1 MKTKGFKRIA
11 ACMLAAVYTL
21 SYITVFADKTDID
34 VLTALKSTS
43 KYVYETVSEPQNGS
57 IGGEWAVIGLQ
68 RSSEDIPGE
77 YFDGYFKRLTDK
89 LEECGGVLHEKK
101 YTEYSRTALAV
112 AAIGGDPTNV
122 AGYNLLLPLS
132 DYKKT
137 VWQGVNGA
145 IWALIAFDS
154 RNYDIPDNRTGAEK
168 TTRELLIDKIIGMQ
182 NADGGFSLTENSES
196 DPDVTAMSL
205 TALAPYRDTKNISG
219 NIEKGLAALSLMQSE
234 NGGFISSGKE
244 NCESAAQVLIA
255 LSTLGISAEDERFTK
270 NGNSVYDALMSFYSG
285 GGFKHVKEDNEV
297 NQMSTEQA
305 LCALDSYYRF
315 LNGKNPIY
323 NMTDRIGTSLTP
335 GKSEENKTGSA
346 IKKSEIIFKGKT
358 FEDISESKSRQAIEA
373 LAERGII
380 SGKTENEFNP
390 SDKMTRAEFAAISVR
405 ALGMSESKEPCFEDV
420 LSSDWFFGYIGA
432 AYKSGIVNGVSE
444 KQFNPQGTITRAE
457 ALTMLARAARLCG
470 LEFSDSSGEARDLL
484 AVYYD
489 YAELPEWAQLPAAM
503 CVKYKILDS
512 EEQEIKPSEEIT
524 REEIAQMIYNMLLA
538 CKLI

>member
-1 MKTKGFKRIA
+1 MITKSFKKA
-11 ACMLAAVYTL
+11 VACVIAAVYAL
-21 SYITVFADKTDID
+21 SYVTVLADKSDID
-34 VLTALKSTS
+34 VLTALQATA
-43 KYVYETVSEPQNGS
+43 KYVYENVSEPQNGS
-57 IGGEWAVIGLQ
+57 IGGEWAVIGLE
-68 RSSEDIPGE
+68 RSAESIPGE

-89 LEECGGVLHEKK
+89 LEKCGGILHEKK

-112 AAIGGDPTNV
+112 TAIGGDPSN
-122 AGYNLLLPLS
+122 AGGYNLLLPLA
-132 DYKKT
+132 DYEKT

-154 RNYDIPDNRTGAEK
+154 RNYDIPDNHTGAVK
-168 TTRELLIDKIIGMQ
+168 TTREMLIDKILDMQ
-182 NADGGFSLTENSES
+182 NPDGGFSLTENGES

-205 TALAPYRDTKNISG
+205 TALAPYKEAENISK
-219 NIEKGLAALSLMQSE
+219 NIEKGLAALSFMQSE
-234 NGGFISSGKE
+234 NGGFISGGKE
-244 NCESAAQVLIA
+244 NCESTAQVLIA
-255 LSTLGISAEDERFTK
+255 LSTLGISAGDERFAK
-270 NGNSVYDALMSFYSG
+270 NGNSAYDALMSFYAD
-285 GGFKHVKEDNEV
+285 GGFKHTREDNEV

-323 NMTDRIGTSLTP
+323 NMTDRIGTSLIP
-335 GKSEENKTGSA
+335 GKSEDNISDSSV
-346 IKKSEIIFKGKT
+346 KKSVVIFEGKT
-358 FEDISESKSRQAIEA
+358 FDDISGSKSKQAIEA

-405 ALGMSESKEPCFEDV
+405 ALGIGQSEKDCFRDV
-420 LSSDWFFGYIGA
+420 LRSDWFCGYIGA
-432 AYKSGIVNGVSE
+432 AFDLGIVNGVSE
-444 KQFNPQGTITRAE
+444 TEFNPQGTITRTE

-470 LEFSDSSGEARDLL
+470 LEFPESVSEARDLL

-503 CVKYKILDS
+503 CVKYKILDCG
-512 EEQEIKPSEEIT
+512 EQEIKPYEEIT
-524 REEIAQMIYNMLLA
+524 REEIAQMIYNMLFA